1 MDNTT
6 SRRALGFLLWFRKFY
21 NGTTDKTYHQIAS
34 DHQLGN
40 YGTVRVY
47 LLELESA
54 GYVKIENKG
63 KHSQKFTVNEQK
75 FQTLI

>member
-21 NGTTDKTYHQIAS
+21 SGETNKTYHQIAD
-34 DHQLGN
+34 DHKLGN
-40 YGTVRVY
+40 YGTVRIY
-47 LLELESA
+47 LLELEQA

-63 KHSQKFTVNEQK
+63 KRAQKFVVNEK
-75 FQTLI
+75 LFQTLI